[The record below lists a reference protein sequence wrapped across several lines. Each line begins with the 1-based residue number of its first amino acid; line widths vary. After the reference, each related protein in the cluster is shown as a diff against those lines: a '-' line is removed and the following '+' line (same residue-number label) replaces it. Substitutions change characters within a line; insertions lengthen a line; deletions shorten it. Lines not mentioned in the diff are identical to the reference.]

1 MPTKVMQ
8 LKSVQFERGF
18 AGSGALVTRPVGAGR
33 GLEGEDEPENNQDQ
47 KLLVC

>member
-18 AGSGALVTRPVGAGR
+18 AGSGALATRPVGAGR
-33 GLEGEDEPENNQDQ
+33 GLGAEDEPENNHDQ
-47 KLLVC
+47 KLVC

>member
-8 LKSVQFERGF
+8 FKSVQFERGF
-18 AGSGALVTRPVGAGR
+18 AGSGALATRPVGAGR
-33 GLEGEDEPENNQDQ
+33 GLEVEDEPVNHDQ